1 MDTDLGGDFK
11 CGMIMSRIYVY
22 VWGNTLIIKIFIYS
36 FLCSLSKNSNDS
48 SSEQGLKNEKNPADK
63 PVKPIENDF
72 PTVTRFGFLKDHSV
86 FITGLNS
93 VFTKNRLIFIG
104 F

>member
-48 SSEQGLKNEKNPADK
+48 SLRAGIEKRK
-63 PVKPIENDF
+63 KL
-72 PTVTRFGFLKDHSV
+72 R
-86 FITGLNS
+86 
-93 VFTKNRLIFIG
+93 
-104 F
+104 